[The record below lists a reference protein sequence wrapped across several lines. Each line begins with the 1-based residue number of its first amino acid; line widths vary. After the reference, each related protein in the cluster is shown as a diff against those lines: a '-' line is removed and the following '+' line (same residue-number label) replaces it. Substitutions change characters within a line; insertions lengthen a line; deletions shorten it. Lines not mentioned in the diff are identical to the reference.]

1 MLDLTND
8 DLRLVRHQI
17 LEPEM
22 KLEIFDQDDNYITTI
37 QGNIIDGSSSIS
49 ESDVRRTF
57 SISLLPCE
65 KSRLYLGENG
75 LIWVDKIVRIYIGLY
90 DQRKKDYR
98 WWKHGKYVFTDAS
111 ATYDATNNTLS
122 VNCSDMMSTL
132 DGTKNGLL
140 GQLVIQIPAYEEDE
154 ETGEVI
160 KYNTIRDAMIKTVTQ
175 LGRVKDYEID
185 HIGEF
190 YALPENNTDYLEYR
204 EESKIQVKDGSYQE
218 VWNSIPYDL
227 EFSSGCSVLSILI
240 ELRDLYPNYQ
250 IYFDENGTFC
260 CNLIPSLYEDDVIL
274 KNDFIKKILISESSS
289 VDLTSI
295 RNIVEVWGEVI
306 ETDFYA
312 SEGVTLTD
320 SIYIANIEGYE
331 EKYYNGDTIALHI
344 PSTNPENAQVNING
358 FGTISIYDENTE
370 EPIAKEILEADQT
383 YAFKVKK
390 KHVDGVD
397 VTRLYLLG
405 QWQPH
410 AISVLT
416 DGTVGDDYTTTSG
429 KTVKR
434 YSKEYFQEI
443 YNCKTVELVIIP
455 DSPFTVQ
462 KLGEILQPYNGG
474 EFANITSDSLAL
486 ARSGYELWKS
496 SRLTDSISITT
507 LLCPFLDINIKVSYK
522 PYSLDLHDE
531 YQYIIKSVS
540 HDFKGGTTS
549 WQLMKFYPLYQE
561 SNITDSETWSNL
573 SQYTWADISSYTW
586 SQIANK

>member
-22 KLEIFDQDDNYITTI
+22 KLEIFDKDDNYITTI

-57 SISLLPCE
+57 SISILPCE
-65 KSRLYLGENG
+65 KSRLYLGQNG

-122 VNCSDMMSTL
+122 VNCSDMMSML

-190 YALPENNTDYLEYR
+190 YALPENNVDYLEYR
-204 EESKIQVKDGSYQE
+204 EESKVQIKDGSYFE
-218 VWNSIPYDL
+218 TWASIPYDL
-227 EFSSGCSVLSILI
+227 EFSSGCSVLSMLI
-240 ELRDLYPNYQ
+240 GLRDLYPNYQ

-260 CNLIPSLYEDDVIL
+260 CNLIPSLYEDDVVL

-289 VDLTSI
+289 VDLTTI

-306 ETDFYA
+306 EADFYA

-320 SIYIANIEGYE
+320 SIYTATIEGYE
-331 EKYYNGDTIALHI
+331 EKYYNGDVIALHI

-358 FGTISIYDENTE
+358 FGAISIYNENTE
-370 EPIAKEILEADQT
+370 EPIEKEILEADQT

-397 VTRLYLLG
+397 VARLYLLG

-416 DGTVGDDYTTTSG
+416 DGTVGDEYTTTSG

-462 KLGEILQPYNGG
+462 KLGEILQPYSGG

-486 ARSGYELWKS
+486 ARSGYELWKL

-531 YQYIIKSVS
+531 YQYIVKSIT
-540 HDFKGGTTS
+540 HDFINGTTS
-549 WQLMKFYPLYQE
+549 WNLIKFYPLYQD
-561 SNITDSETWSNL
+561 SSITDAETWNNL
-573 SQYTWADISSYTW
+573 SQYTWADIQSYTW